1 MYGAE
6 QPRKRV
12 CSSRTMVMKRCE
24 DSDSAGL
31 VSTLLTT
38 ASGHVSSRAQRT
50 AVTVVTA
57 VLSSHGPKLE
67 GASLHSHG
75 PHTHGARVHDGST
88 TRRSPCTHRLA
99 RV

>member
-50 AVTVVTA
+50 AVTVVTTL
-57 VLSSHGPKLE
+57 LSCPFLTPQLSPSSPVRSGDRAE
-67 GASLHSHG
+67 SNR
-75 PHTHGARVHDGST
+75 GARMSVGNAMA
-88 TRRSPCTHRLA
+88 P
-99 RV
+99 

>member
-57 VLSSHGPKLE
+57 VLSSHIYLSTAQPPE
-67 GASLHSHG
+67 AAS
-75 PHTHGARVHDGST
+75 D
-88 TRRSPCTHRLA
+88 
-99 RV
+99 

>member
-50 AVTVVTA
+50 AVTVVTT
-57 VLSSHGPKLE
+57 VLSSHIYL
-67 GASLHSHG
+67 
-75 PHTHGARVHDGST
+75 ST
-88 TRRSPCTHRLA
+88 AQPPEATSDMESRRGQLTALA
-99 RV
+99 CLWVNAITP